1 MAVKIIVS
9 VTENKNTDNKI
20 ISLDISLQGSY
31 ETESGSV
38 TSTIN
43 ETYTFAEPKDEVTVS
58 EKRKIVSEVLK
69 NNVNTVISD
78 IKSRTGL
85 DNLGETIIIM

>member
-1 MAVKIIVS
+1 MAVKITVS
-9 VTENKNTDNKI
+9 VTENKNTSNKI
-20 ISLDISLQGSY
+20 VSLDISLQGSY

-43 ETYTFAEPKDEVTVS
+43 ETYAFAEPKDEVTVS

-69 NNVNTVISD
+69 NNVNNIISD

>member
-1 MAVKIIVS
+1 MAVKITVS

-31 ETESGSV
+31 ETESGPV
-38 TSTIN
+38 TSTVD
-43 ETYTFAEPKDEVTVS
+43 ETYTFTEPKDEVTVS

-69 NNVNTVISD
+69 NNVNGVISN
-78 IKSRTGL
+78 IKSQTGL
-85 DNLGETIIIM
+85 DNLGETIIVM